1 MSALTHSTTSLSRAA
16 DPSGIKVRGAS
27 KTFNRK
33 GKTVHAL
40 SEVELEIEAGQFVSL
55 IGPSGCGKSTL
66 LKMIA
71 GLLEP
76 SSGTVEV
83 DGAVVTEPLPQI
95 GVAFQKPTLL
105 RWRNVL
111 ENVCLPLDI
120 EKNRDAEGESR
131 ALDLLAMMG
140 LAGFEKHY
148 PGELSGG
155 MEQRVAIAR
164 SLINQPSLLLMDEPF
179 GALDEFTREDLNDE
193 LLRVWQHEPK
203 TVVFVTHSISE
214 AVFLSDRVVV
224 MSARPGRIHGI
235 VPIELSRPRERALR
249 NTAEFYEAI
258 RHVRSVLDEA
268 KGNGAAARGK
278 GPSDGEAR
286 P

>member
-1 MSALTHSTTSLSRAA
+1 MATRTLANGSRRDTTEPSAITARTVS
-16 DPSGIKVRGAS
+16 KV
-27 KTFNRK
+27 FE
-33 GKTVHAL
+33 GKRQRVSAL
-40 SEVELEIEAGQFVSL
+40 SEVDIDIEAGQFVSL

-71 GLLEP
+71 GLLTP
-76 SSGTVEV
+76 SSGTIAI
-83 DGAVVTEPLPQI
+83 DGDTVVEPLPQI

-111 ENVCLPLDI
+111 DNICLPLDLDGG
-120 EKNRDAEGESR
+120 RPADGETR
-131 ALDLLAMMG
+131 ARELLAMMG

-148 PGELSGG
+148 PKELSGG

-164 SLINQPSLLLMDEPF
+164 SLITQPSLLLMDEPF

-214 AVFLSDRVVV
+214 AVFLSDHVVV
-224 MSARPGRIHGI
+224 MSARPGRIHAT
-235 VPIELSRPRERALR
+235 VPVILPRPRERSLR
-249 NTAEFYEAI
+249 NAPEFYDTI
-258 RHVRSVLDEA
+258 RHIRAVLDEA
-268 KGNGAAARGK
+268 RL
-278 GPSDGEAR
+278 GEAGGEH
-286 P
+286 